1 MDQNPVIPSSTDPMQ
16 KIRYSIEKTQGWLK
30 FLGILSIIGG
40 AVQAIT
46 LVGIIIA
53 WLPIW
58 LGIIMTQAGSKG
70 KDYAEK
76 GTIEDLVEYNDKLRN
91 YFTIYGILAIIGLI
105 AGVLGGIVMII
116 LAITGA
122 FAASRFF

>member
-1 MDQNPVIPSSTDPMQ
+1 MDQNPVMQSSTDPMQ

-40 AVQAIT
+40 ALQALT
-46 LVGIIIA
+46 LVGIIVA

-58 LGIIMTQAGSKG
+58 LGIIMNQAGSKG
-70 KDYAEK
+70 KDYADR
-76 GTIEDLVEYNDKLRN
+76 GTLEDLVEYNDKLKN
-91 YFTIYGILAIIGLI
+91 LFTIYGILAIVALI
-105 AGVLGGIVMII
+105 AAVLGGIVMII

-122 FAASRFF
+122 FVASRYF

>member
-1 MDQNPVIPSSTDPMQ
+1 MDQGPVMQSSTDPMQ

-30 FLGILSIIGG
+30 FLGILSIVGG
-40 AVQAIT
+40 ALYALT
-46 LVGIIIA
+46 LVGILVA

-70 KDYAEK
+70 KDYAER
-76 GTIEDLVEYNDKLRN
+76 GTVEDLVEYNDKLRN

-105 AGVLGGIVMII
+105 AGVLSGIVMII
-116 LAITGA
+116 LAIIGA

>member
-1 MDQNPVIPSSTDPMQ
+1 MDQNPVMQSSTDPLQ
-16 KIRYSIEKTQGWLK
+16 KIRYNIEKTQGWLK

-40 AVQAIT
+40 ALQALSI
-46 LVGIIIA
+46 VGIIVA

-58 LGIIMTQAGSKG
+58 LGIILNQAGSKG
-70 KDYAEK
+70 KDFADR
-76 GTIEDLVEYNDKLRN
+76 GNIEDLVEYNDKLKTL
-91 YFTIYGILAIIGLI
+91 FTIYGILAIIALI